1 MKRDE
6 VFRSL
11 HPEISEFAFDERV
24 AGVFGDMLKRSV
36 PGYGTLLSMIG
47 VFAQNYV
54 QDNTNIYDL
63 GCSLGGATFAI
74 ANNVKASGCTIHAID
89 NSEPMIEKLR
99 TIVSDVKSNTTIKTY
114 CSDISNVSFEKS
126 SLTVMNLTLQFLPPA
141 ERDELLKDIY
151 EATVS
156 GGLFILAEKISD
168 TTEEELFTKL
178 YYDFKRANDYSD
190 LEISQKRSA
199 LENVLITDSEEVHIK
214 RMKQAGFSRVERW
227 FQTLNFRAYA
237 AWKE

>member
-1 MKRDE
+1 MKRDM

-47 VFAQNYV
+47 VFTQNYA
-54 QDNTNIYDL
+54 QKGSNIYDL

-74 ANNVKASGCTIHAID
+74 ANNISESDCTIYAVD
-89 NSEPMIEKLR
+89 NSVPMIDRLNTLIKD
-99 TIVSDVKSNTTIKTY
+99 IAPPVSIKTV
-114 CSDISNVSFEKS
+114 CDDICNVSFS
-126 SLTVMNLTLQFLPPA
+126 NASITVMNLTLQFLPPS
-141 ERDELLKDIY
+141 ERDELLREIY
-151 EATVS
+151 EATLP
-156 GGLFILAEKISD
+156 GGLFILAEKVSD
-168 TTEEELFTKL
+168 TSVGNRFTKL
-178 YYDFKRANDYSD
+178 YYDFKRANDYSE

-199 LENVLITDSEEVHIK
+199 LENVLITDDESTHIERLK
-214 RMKQAGFSRVERW
+214 KAGFSRVERW

>member
-11 HPEISEFAFDERV
+11 HPEISEFAFDEKV

-74 ANNVKASGCTIHAID
+74 ANNVRALGCTIHAVD
-89 NSEPMIEKLR
+89 NSEPMIEKLD
-99 TIVSDVKSNTTIKTY
+99 TILKDVLCNTPVKTY
-114 CSDISNVSFEKS
+114 CADIANIPFEKCS
-126 SLTVMNLTLQFLPPA
+126 FVVMNLTLQFLPPS
-141 ERDELLKDIY
+141 ERDELLKEIY
-151 EATVS
+151 EAMVP

-168 TTEEELFTKL
+168 TTDGELFTKL

-199 LENVLITDSEEVHIK
+199 LENVLITDDEKTHFG
-214 RMKQAGFSRVERW
+214 RMKGAGFSRVERW

>member
-54 QDNTNIYDL
+54 QDNSNIYDL

-74 ANNVKASGCTIHAID
+74 ANNVTAPGCTIHAVD
-89 NSEPMIEKLR
+89 NSEPMIEKLNS
-99 TIVSDVKSNTTIKTY
+99 ILSDLS
-114 CSDISNVSFEKS
+114 SDISIRTYCDDIANISFSRS

-141 ERDELLKDIY
+141 ERDELLTEIC
-151 EATVS
+151 EATLP

-168 TTEEELFTKL
+168 KSENELFTKL

-199 LENVLITDSEEVHIK
+199 LENVLITDDEETHIL
-214 RMKQAGFSRVERW
+214 RMKKAGFSRIERW

>member
-11 HPEISEFAFDERV
+11 HPEISEFAFDNSV
-24 AGVFGDMLKRSV
+24 ASVFGDMLKRSV

-74 ANNVKASGCTIHAID
+74 ANNVKVKGCTIHAVD
-89 NSEPMIEKLR
+89 NSAPMIDKLKA
-99 TIVSDVKSNTTIKTY
+99 ILANVNTETEIKTY
-114 CSDISNVSFEKS
+114 CDDIANISFTNA
-126 SLTVMNLTLQFLPPA
+126 SLTVMNLTLQFLPPS
-141 ERDELLKDIY
+141 ERDELLTEIY
-151 EATVS
+151 SATNS
-156 GGLFILAEKISD
+156 GGLFVLAEKISD
-168 TTEEELFTKL
+168 TTEDELFTKL
-178 YYDFKRANDYSD
+178 YYDFKRANAYSD

-199 LENVLITDSEEVHIK
+199 LENVLITDDEETHIQ
-214 RMKQAGFSRVERW
+214 RMKSAGFSRVERW